1 MHVSGDATPN
11 FTKKWRTAKYDK
23 EQAERPRDEVEMNK
37 FVEASFMNW
46 KWISSEEHQEGM
58 RKVRHQMK
66 LSINRSRKP
75 AEKRFFKEAYQQQ
88 LRLMKKER
96 TKFRRA

>member
-66 LSINRSRKP
+66 LSKMFLQQKRDFSRK
-75 AEKRFFKEAYQQQ
+75 
-88 LRLMKKER
+88 L
-96 TKFRRA
+96 TNNN